1 MHWREICGMAANE
14 QTPCPFTCDN
24 SENGEVHLKDA
35 RPCATGRANRE
46 DNPLMNP
53 IEQVVQQ
60 VTLGGAVRENH
71 ALEHATIVLL
81 SKRFPEVRLSGISF
95 ATGFFVFGDLPT
107 EVIRPMAEQA
117 LARLRGGEPEMAIHE
132 RCGTNLAV
140 AGMLTGLSAM
150 TVARLRKPYNSFN
163 NIVLAT
169 TAAIVVSRP
178 LGLLVQRYITT
189 RTPGEEMKITGVKK
203 MTVLGA
209 PAHFV
214 QTDNQGARLHL
225 MPHAS

>member
-1 MHWREICGMAANE
+1 
-14 QTPCPFTCDN
+14 
-24 SENGEVHLKDA
+24 
-35 RPCATGRANRE
+35 
-46 DNPLMNP
+46 MNP

-107 EVIRPMAEQA
+107 DTIRPMAEQA

-169 TAAIVVSRP
+169 TAAIVLSRP
-178 LGLLVQRYITT
+178 LGLMVQRYITT